1 MVIEYDSIIANGA
14 QRLVD
19 CSTNVKPID
28 CKWVYK
34 LIYYKANGEVDK
46 YKARVLEKGFYQ
58 LKKSIDYKA
67 TFEQTT
73 KWNTIIMVNSFDAQ
87 HGWTLHQ
94 MDVKS
99 VFLNRYLKE
108 EFYIT
113 QPRGFKVEGQYHKV
127 CKSIKAL

>member
-1 MVIEYDSIIANGA
+1 
-14 QRLVD
+14 
-19 CSTNVKPID
+19 
-28 CKWVYK
+28 
-34 LIYYKANGEVDK
+34 
-46 YKARVLEKGFYQ
+46 
-58 LKKSIDYKA
+58 
-67 TFEQTT
+67 
-73 KWNTIIMVNSFDAQ
+73 MVNSFVAQ

-127 CKSIKAL
+127 CKLIKAL